1 MRREESYRRLIYSFV
16 NRFQSQRSKVDKVE
30 SDALKESNIAVRPH
44 EASLRPKKDGIGN
57 YTSEDDDLSENK
69 WKRLELAWLPKAL
82 EPALQLCRWALTSPT
97 GMFAGVVITE

>member
-1 MRREESYRRLIYSFV
+1 M
-16 NRFQSQRSKVDKVE
+16 NRFQLQKADKVE
-30 SDALKESNIAVRPH
+30 SDALKESNISVRPH

-57 YTSEDDDLSENK
+57 LTSEDVDLSEKK

-97 GMFAGVVITE
+97 GLFAGLIIIE